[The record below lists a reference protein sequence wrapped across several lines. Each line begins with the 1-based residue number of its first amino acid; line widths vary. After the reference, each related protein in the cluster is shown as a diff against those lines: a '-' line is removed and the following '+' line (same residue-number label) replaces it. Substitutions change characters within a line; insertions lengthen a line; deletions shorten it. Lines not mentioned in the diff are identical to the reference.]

1 MNFMNSVNLNKLVE
15 KYKGS
20 RDGIV
25 YQVEVYDTSV
35 GVIYRSICN
44 GDNKPT
50 YSFTPPKL
58 DVLLVHGEEENEA

>member
-1 MNFMNSVNLNKLVE
+1 MVE

-20 RDGIV
+20 RDGVV

-44 GDNKPT
+44 DNCKPT
-50 YSFTPPKL
+50 YSFTPPQL
-58 DVLLVHGEEENEA
+58 DVVLVDGEEENESN